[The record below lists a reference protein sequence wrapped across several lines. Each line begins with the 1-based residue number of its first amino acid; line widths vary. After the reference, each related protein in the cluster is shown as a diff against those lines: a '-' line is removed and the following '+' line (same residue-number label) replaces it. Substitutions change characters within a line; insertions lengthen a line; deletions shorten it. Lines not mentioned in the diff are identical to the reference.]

1 MSSSLETNIKSELNK
16 SNIILNEDTNK
27 NPLTSFCIKFP
38 KGLKIHITPE
48 KKYISLCPMIPIE
61 QIDIFFKLYDFKK
74 FEISQEKI
82 KEGLDLII
90 NGDYKKKELK
100 NGIEVEITGKNIKI
114 TDKHFINDCLIM
126 SKKIGNDNDLIIANK
141 ISNCLF
147 NMSGNFKYSE
157 DKKRITLKLRKG
169 YNIISDICENE
180 KEAKKNV
187 LNKLISLY
195 LPEKESKEILKN
207 ISESIKMAEKQKEE
221 GKNKF
226 EKYLKDCGGDRKL
239 LQKKR
244 KLLTYEEFESRLPYF
259 NMLGKNNKN
268 KDSYEDDD
276 DESSD
281 DNQVYFINTE
291 NIPIDQILL
300 GDLGIVDYH
309 LNDFKYTPLKL
320 FEMLSSSEKSRGIDF
335 SMNCSQVNDKN
346 YCHNNEATIFSKKL
360 GIKVKGCG
368 KSQDEAKHK
377 CALKCLYII
386 FKDNYKTYYDLH
398 KYFERKN
405 GKYLDVILLNSI
417 NDNNNMNKYKKKKDE
432 EYTINLI
439 NDENEI
445 LNNNDDLKTENVLTN
460 FNANFTN
467 NQISEINN
475 SSYISNNNSVS
486 SKELIEALSS
496 QENKMNDL
504 DESDFFMESQE

>member
-1 MSSSLETNIKSELNK
+1 MSSSLETNIKSESNK
-16 SNIILNEDTNK
+16 SSIIHKEDINK
-27 NPLTSFCIKFP
+27 NSFTSFCIKFP
-38 KGLKIHITPE
+38 KGLKIHVTPE
-48 KKYISLCPMIPIE
+48 KKYISLCPMIPFDR
-61 QIDIFFKLYDFKK
+61 IDIFFKLYDFQK
-74 FEISQEKI
+74 FEITQEKI

-90 NGDYKKKELK
+90 NGEYKKKELK
-100 NGIEVEITGKNIKI
+100 NGIEVETTGKNLKI
-114 TDKHFINDCLIM
+114 TDRHFINDCLVM
-126 SKKIGNDNDLIIANK
+126 SKKIGYDNDLIIANK

-147 NMSGNFKYSE
+147 NKSVNFEYSK
-157 DKKRITLKLRKG
+157 DKKRATLKVREVN
-169 YNIISDICENE
+169 NIISDICDNE
-180 KEAKKNV
+180 KEAKKNA

-207 ISESIKMAEKQKEE
+207 ISESIKIAEKQKEQ

-226 EKYLKDCGGDRKL
+226 EKHLKECGGDRKL
-239 LQKKR
+239 LKKKR
-244 KLLTYEEFESRLPYF
+244 KLPYDEFERRLPYF
-259 NMLGKNNKN
+259 NMLVKNNKN
-268 KDSYEDDD
+268 KDLYEDDD
-276 DESSD
+276 ENYDSD

-291 NIPIDQILL
+291 NIPIDEILL
-300 GDLGIVDYH
+300 GDLGIVDFH
-309 LNDFKYTPLKL
+309 LKDFKYTPLRL
-320 FEMLSSSEKSRGIDF
+320 FEMLSSSERSRGVDF
-335 SMNCSQVNDKN
+335 TMECSQVNDKN
-346 YCHNNEATIFSKKL
+346 YCHNNEATIFSQKL

-386 FKDNYKTYYDLH
+386 FKDKFETFYELH
-398 KYFERKN
+398 KYFEKKN
-405 GKYLDVILLNSI
+405 GKYLDVILLNSR
-417 NDNNNMNKYKKKKDE
+417 NGNNNMNNYKKKKDE

-445 LNNNDDLKTENVLTN
+445 LNNNDDLKAENVLTN